1 MWGSG
6 RCGRWICGGGGS
18 RLRIWGLW
26 DMSVSRLHNV
36 VISSRIWWVRTIRIE
51 LQDLQIH
58 VGVCDNEVELLVK
71 GQEFH
76 RDGF

>member
-1 MWGSG
+1 
-6 RCGRWICGGGGS
+6 
-18 RLRIWGLW
+18 
-26 DMSVSRLHNV
+26 MSVSRLHNV